1 MLPQARCVAELS
13 KEVEAHPQFA
23 DFDGPANSNDNPVSV
38 AGGDTPSA
46 AATPGQP
53 KLKLT
58 FNAGG
63 AMPGTVNDLQ

>member
-1 MLPQARCVAELS
+1 MCVSQLRKQTES
-13 KEVEAHPQFA
+13 HPQFA
-23 DFDGPANSNDNPVSV
+23 NFDESSAVANEYSMSTVSG
-38 AGGDTPSA
+38 AETPSA

-63 AMPGTVNDLQ
+63 AMAGLNEDQ

>member
-1 MLPQARCVAELS
+1 MAELS
-13 KEVEAHPQFA
+13 KEAAAHPQFA
-23 DFDGPANSNDNPVSV
+23 NDDSSAVANDYSVS
-38 AGGDTPSA
+38 AGTETPSA

-63 AMPGTVNDLQ
+63 AMPGMGGDQ